1 MANPQ
6 TTLTKKAHATTED
19 AHRAAHTKSVANFN
33 LSVKSCETAL
43 AERIKAGEKEIVF
56 FKKELAAA
64 EKRLAD
70 FEASVAAKA
79 E

>member
-19 AHRAAHTKSVANFN
+19 AHRAAHTKTVANFKH
-33 LSVKSCETAL
+33 SVESCETAL
-43 AERIKAGEKEIVF
+43 AERVKAGEKEIAF

-64 EKRLAD
+64 EKRLVD
-70 FEASVAAKA
+70 FEASVVA
-79 E
+79 EAE